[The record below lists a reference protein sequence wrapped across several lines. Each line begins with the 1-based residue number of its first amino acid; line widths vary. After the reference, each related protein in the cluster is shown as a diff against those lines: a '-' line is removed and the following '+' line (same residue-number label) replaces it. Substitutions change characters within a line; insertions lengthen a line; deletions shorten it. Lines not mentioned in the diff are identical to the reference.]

1 MATLASA
8 LLARDMSVEQAE
20 EQQAMQA
27 QQMQSLTDQAGQ
39 LASAP
44 MLDPAKNPQAVEN
57 IGEAA
62 AQLQTQLQ

>member
-1 MATLASA
+1 MQ
-8 LLARDMSVEQAE
+8 DIQEE

-44 MLDPAKNPQAVEN
+44 IMDPAKNPKAVE
-57 IGEAA
+57 GLEAA
-62 AQLQTQLQ
+62 ASQLQPQLQ